1 MKVPTWLKA
10 LLIVLV
16 CIVGIQTYY
25 IFKVNRHLHA
35 MNSRCAEKKMKY
47 AKQAPSTNPQKH
59 KVRALQQP
67 VAPITTDPN
76 GSYALAQG
84 WDPFIEM
91 QEMQNRMAAL
101 MHRMGMAD
109 SINPQGMGSPFA
121 SHFELEEDGHA
132 YVAHIALPN
141 VDDKT
146 LQVSV
151 QDQMLM
157 VRGTHEELIE
167 EKDPSGNLI
176 RSQQRMEH
184 FVRSMRLPAP
194 VDPQS
199 LKTSYQNGILTI
211 TVEKS

>member
-1 MKVPTWLKA
+1 
-10 LLIVLV
+10 
-16 CIVGIQTYY
+16 
-25 IFKVNRHLHA
+25 
-35 MNSRCAEKKMKY
+35 MNSRCAEKKMKH

-59 KVRALQQP
+59 KIRALQQP

-76 GSYALAQG
+76 GPYALAQG

-101 MHRMGMAD
+101 MHRMGMD
-109 SINPQGMGSPFA
+109 DPINPQDMGSPFA
-121 SHFELEEDGHA
+121 SHFELEEDARA

-167 EKDPSGNLI
+167 QKDSSGNLI
-176 RSQQRMEH
+176 RSQQRMEN

>member
-25 IFKVNRHLHA
+25 IFKVNKQLHA
-35 MNSRCAEKKMKY
+35 MNRKCPQKQMMHAQQDSS
-47 AKQAPSTNPQKH
+47 AKPQKH
-59 KVRALQQP
+59 KVRAMQQP
-67 VAPITTDPN
+67 VASAVAGPN
-76 GSYALAQG
+76 SSYAVAQG

-101 MHRMGMAD
+101 MHRIGMND
-109 SINPQGMGSPFA
+109 PINPQGMGSPFA
-121 SHFELEEDGHA
+121 SHFELEEDAHA

-141 VDDKT
+141 VDEKT

-151 QDQMLM
+151 QDQMLL

-176 RSQQRMEH
+176 RSQQRMEN